1 MLLGFGFGLMSKSCN
16 LKISYP
22 LSRQTLLILS
32 LFKKLFGTCSTKSVF
47 NWGLFSIYFSKK
59 SLQTIKAILEVFRFE
74 SGSFVLSK
82 WHFNRKKIQSQ
93 KKVPKHTLI
102 ERRKK
107 IVFKVPSTCT
117 DENEEIDDKV
127 LESEIV
133 EVMLWHCARGMVARS
148 RKKMRMSLS
157 LSTSKLR
164 ALTLASMPIHFSFA
178 LSLFYAYTIVIEIK
192 CANSELSEKKS
203 GKKSFGW
210 R

>member
-1 MLLGFGFGLMSKSCN
+1 M
-16 LKISYP
+16 
-22 LSRQTLLILS
+22 
-32 LFKKLFGTCSTKSVF
+32 
-47 NWGLFSIYFSKK
+47 
-59 SLQTIKAILEVFRFE
+59 
-74 SGSFVLSK
+74 
-82 WHFNRKKIQSQ
+82 
-93 KKVPKHTLI
+93 I

-148 RKKMRMSLS
+148 RKKMSLS

-192 CANSELSEKKS
+192 CANSELSEKNQEKNHLVED
-203 GKKSFGW
+203 K
-210 R
+210 